1 MTVQELRSHLVKTAR
16 EWLGYSE
23 ANGKFKG
30 IIDLYNTQ
38 RPLPRGYAVQYDDEW
53 CATYVTAVGIQAGL
67 HDIILG
73 GVQLQPDD
81 RAIPGQGLVA
91 GTG

>member
-1 MTVQELRSHLVKTAR
+1 MTVQELRGHLVKTAR

-38 RPLPRGYAVQYDDEW
+38 RPLPRGYAV
-53 CATYVTAVGIQAGL
+53 
-67 HDIILG
+67 
-73 GVQLQPDD
+73 
-81 RAIPGQGLVA
+81 
-91 GTG
+91 